1 MQIKNGKDFWA
12 GMMYVAFGAAFMI
25 VARNYAMGSALR
37 MGPAYFP
44 TVLGGIL
51 VVLGLIVFV
60 RSFNSHISHSWRI
73 FKFNFRTFIPALIIG
88 IPAFI
93 WQKEMYAAG
102 GQWLVYAVNGVG
114 ILLFF
119 ASFGKRSLFQI
130 LVMTIL
136 FGYMLKPLGLVISTI
151 VLILGAA
158 KAGHEFKFKEV
169 AIMAVVLAIFSSLA
183 FVKGLGLPFP
193 IWPDLGN

>member
-12 GMMYVAFGAAFMI
+12 GLMYLAFGAAFML

-51 VVLGLIVFV
+51 VVLGLTVFV
-60 RSFNSHISHSWRI
+60 RSFTSHIIHSWRI
-73 FKFNFRTFIPALIIG
+73 FKFNFRTFIPAVVIG
-88 IPAFI
+88 IPAFM

>member
-1 MQIKNGKDFWA
+1 M
-12 GMMYVAFGAAFMI
+12 
-25 VARNYAMGSALR
+25 
-37 MGPAYFP
+37 
-44 TVLGGIL
+44 
-51 VVLGLIVFV
+51 
-60 RSFNSHISHSWRI
+60 
-73 FKFNFRTFIPALIIG
+73 IG
-88 IPAFI
+88 IPSFM
-93 WQKEMYAAG
+93 WQKEMYASG
-102 GQWLVYAVNGVG
+102 GQWLVYAVNGAG